1 MHNFLALKIVRNIF
15 GHYDLVESN
24 LQGIGLLEI
33 VSYIMESNK
42 EKK

>member
-1 MHNFLALKIVRNIF
+1 MI
-15 GHYDLVESN
+15 GHYDLVENN
-24 LQGIGLLEI
+24 LQGIMMLEI